1 MRECLYISG
10 NEEGWRAE
18 ETDNMDMRISLI
30 HFHDDD
36 DDDDDDIETDNMR
49 KHVIHSHSSRC
60 DDDLAF

>member
-36 DDDDDDIETDNMR
+36 DDIETDNMR
-49 KHVIHSHSSRC
+49 KHVIHYHSSGC
-60 DDDLAF
+60 GEDLAF